1 MKNNYLHGNMRYLGD
16 KFEVQLNPINFVQK
30 NESKWGTEDILR
42 RQGLANKVPI
52 ELNQSTIPSDILDKE
67 TIDVPNTLNDR
78 AIVVWNWEENQNKEV
93 KAMDKYIKIRI
104 RYTGNKLAVIYMINT
119 LYSVIYE

>member
-1 MKNNYLHGNMRYLGD
+1 MRYLGD

-30 NESKWGTEDILR
+30 NEPKWGTEDILG
-42 RQGLANKVPI
+42 RQDLSNKVPI

-78 AIVVWNWEENQNKEV
+78 AIVIWNWEENQNKEV

-104 RYTGNKLAVIYMINT
+104 RYTGNKLAVIYMKNT

>member
-67 TIDVPNTLNDR
+67 TIDIPNTLNDR